1 MSDPKSEQ
9 TSPQHTNRLI
19 QETSPYLLQHAH
31 NPVDWYPWGDEAL
44 ARAKAENKPILLSI
58 GYSACHW
65 CHVMERESFEDD
77 EIADLMNRH
86 FVNIKVDREERPDLD
101 EIYMAATLALNHG
114 QGGWPMTVFLT
125 PAQQPFFA
133 GTYFPPTDRFGRPG
147 FATLL
152 RRIAALW
159 EEQSNTLR
167 QQAERLTEYLKEQT
181 RPAPGANVGEAEIRA
196 AVALLAQTFDKTY
209 GGFGSAPKFP
219 PSTALSL
226 LLRSHRRTGD
236 AQALHMVRKTLEGMA
251 QGGMYDH
258 IGGGFSRYSTDE
270 RWLVPHFEKML
281 YDNALLAKVYLE
293 GFQATGDAFF
303 GRIAREIL
311 DYILREMTGSEG
323 GFYSAT
329 DADSEGEEGKFFV
342 WTSREVEA
350 ILGPEEGAW
359 LCATYDITEEGNW
372 EGKSIPNT
380 PRSLPRV
387 ASRLGISV
395 EQLRRCIETGRAKLY
410 EVRQRRIPP
419 GLDDKV
425 LTAWNGMMIGAMA
438 EGHRVLGDPRHL
450 AGAARAAD
458 FLLTTLRRPDGGLF
472 RTSRAGKAHLPGYLE
487 DYAFLAE
494 GLVDLYEAGG
504 NVRHLREAARL
515 AERILADFGD
525 EAGGGFF
532 DTAAAH
538 EALILR
544 HREGADGA
552 IPSANAV
559 AAFALARLSFHLD
572 RSDFRDAAIRAIS
585 AYGRAIAEHPRAFCK
600 SLVVADFL
608 LEGPVEL
615 ALVGTPGEAGF
626 EALRQEVGR
635 RYLPNR
641 IVAHHD
647 PAANRIVAYHD
658 PAANRIIA
666 HHDPA
671 AGPPV
676 DLPLIRGKGL
686 VDGKA
691 ALYVCRN
698 FACRAPVTD
707 PAGVERALAE
717 RGAETAE
724 EVRTGIAARRTGRA
738 TPEGTAARA
747 RQFQETGA
755 IHGYGPLG
763 STGLTVSRLGFGG
776 YRVDD
781 ETPEHREAL
790 IAALQAGCTL
800 IDTSTNYTEG
810 GSERLVGSVV
820 AELTRDGR
828 VPRDAVVVVSK
839 IGYVQGENLA
849 LAQERE
855 AAGKP
860 FPEMVKYMDECWHCL
875 HPEFLRDQL
884 TRSLDRLQLETL
896 DVCLLHNPE
905 YFLSDARK
913 RVGGTLETLREEFS
927 RRLREAFAFFETQVA
942 AGRIGWYGVSS
953 NTAVAPS
960 DDPEATLLSRM
971 LEAARAAGGPGHHF
985 RVLQVPMNL
994 FEAGA
999 ILASNTGPDGTRTV
1013 LELAAEAGIGVLVNR
1028 PLNAFAGGRLV
1039 RLADFRVEG
1048 ETTEVSL
1055 DEPLRQVAALEEE
1068 FRTRIA
1074 PRVQVPQGGTP
1085 PADWFRWAD
1094 QLRRLP
1100 AHVQGLDHW
1109 AQIEEQ
1115 MIAPMVA
1122 QIVHMLD
1129 RGLTGPMA
1137 GVWQS
1142 WRDRYLP
1149 ALEALLEAFRAQA
1162 ARQSQAMSDAV
1173 AAALTPHLP
1182 LARAGESLS
1191 RKALWVL
1198 ASTPGVS
1205 CVLLGMR
1212 HPTYVSDGMAIL
1224 GWPPLRDAR
1233 PIYEA
1238 MRQVRVG

>member
-1 MSDPKSEQ
+1 MKAREATPR
-9 TSPQHTNRLI
+9 HTNRLI
-19 QETSPYLLQHAH
+19 HETSPYLLQHAH

-58 GYSACHW
+58 GYSSCHW
-65 CHVMERESFEDD
+65 CHVMERESFEND

-101 EIYMAATLALNHG
+101 DIYMAATLALNHG

-125 PAQQPFFA
+125 PDQRPFFA

-152 RRIAALW
+152 GRIATLW
-159 EEQSNTLR
+159 PEQGDTLR
-167 QQAERLTEYLKEQT
+167 EQAEQLTAYLTEQA
-181 RPAPGANVGEAEIRA
+181 RPAPDANVGEAEIRA
-196 AVALLAQTFDKTY
+196 AVAQLAQTFDATY
-209 GGFGSAPKFP
+209 GGFGPAPKFP

-226 LLRSHRRTGD
+226 LLRSHRRTGE
-236 AQALHMVRKTLEGMA
+236 AQALHMVRKTLLGMA

-281 YDNALLAKVYLE
+281 YDNALLTKVYLE
-293 GFQATGDAFF
+293 GFQATGDGFF
-303 GRIAREIL
+303 ARIAREIL
-311 DYILREMTGSEG
+311 DYILREMTGPEG
-323 GFYSAT
+323 GFSSAT

-342 WTSREVEA
+342 WTPREVEA

-359 LCATYDITEEGNW
+359 FCATYDITEEGNW

-387 ASRLGISV
+387 ASRLGIGV

-438 EGHRVLGDPRHL
+438 EGFRVLGDARYL
-450 AGAARAAD
+450 AGATRAAD

-472 RTSRAGKAHLPGYLE
+472 RTSRAGKAHLDAYLE

-504 NVRHLREAARL
+504 DVRYLREAERL
-515 AERILADFGD
+515 AERVLVDFGD

-532 DTAAAH
+532 DTAAGH
-538 EALILR
+538 EGLILR

-559 AAFALARLSFHLD
+559 ASSALARLSFHLD
-572 RSDFRDAAIRAIS
+572 RSDFRDAAVRAIS
-585 AYGRAIAEHPRAFCK
+585 AYGRAIALHPRAFCK
-600 SLVVADFL
+600 SLAVADFL

-626 EALRQEVGR
+626 ETLRREVAR

-641 IVAHHD
+641 I
-647 PAANRIVAYHD
+647 
-658 PAANRIIA
+658 IA
-666 HHDPA
+666 RHDPA
-671 AGPPV
+671 AGAPV
-676 DLPLIRGKGL
+676 DLPLLRGKGL

-717 RGAETAE
+717 RGAEVGE
-724 EVRTGIAARRTGRA
+724 EIRTGIATRRPGRA

-747 RQFQETGA
+747 RHFQETGA
-755 IHGYGPLG
+755 PHGYGPLG

-790 IAALQAGCTL
+790 LAALQAGCTL
-800 IDTSTNYTEG
+800 MDTSTNYTDG
-810 GSERLVGSVV
+810 GSERLVGSVL
-820 AELTRDGR
+820 AELTGDGR
-828 VPRDAVVVVSK
+828 LPRDAVVVVSK

-860 FPEMVKYMDECWHCL
+860 FPEMVKYMDGCWHCL

-905 YFLSDARK
+905 YFLSDAR
-913 RVGGTLETLREEFS
+913 RRGAGPIGSLRGEFS
-927 RRLREAFAFFETQVA
+927 RRLREAFAFFESQVA

-953 NTAVAPS
+953 NTGVAPP
-960 DDPEATLLSRM
+960 DDPEATSLSGM

-999 ILASNTGPDGTRTV
+999 ILQPNTGPDGTRTV
-1013 LELAAEAGIGVLVNR
+1013 LALAAEAGIGLLVNR

-1048 ETTEVSL
+1048 ETAEASP
-1055 DEPLRQVAALEEE
+1055 DEPLRQVSALEEE
-1068 FRTRIA
+1068 YRTRIA
-1074 PRVQVPQGGTP
+1074 SRLKAPQGGTP
-1085 PADWFRWAD
+1085 PADWFRWAE
-1094 QLRRLP
+1094 QLRTLP
-1100 AHVQGLDHW
+1100 AHLQGLDHW
-1109 AQIEEQ
+1109 RQIEEQ

-1122 QIVHMLD
+1122 QVVHLLD
-1129 RGLTGPMA
+1129 RSMTGPMA
-1137 GVWQS
+1137 GIWQG
-1142 WRDRYLP
+1142 WRDRYLS
-1149 ALEALLEAFRAQA
+1149 ALDSLLQVFRGQA
-1162 ARQSQAMSDAV
+1162 ARQSQATSDAV
-1173 AAALTPHLP
+1173 ATEVTQHLP
-1182 LARAGESLS
+1182 LLRAGESLS

-1212 HPTYVSDGMAIL
+1212 HPAYVSDGMAIL
-1224 GWPPLRDAR
+1224 GWPPLEGAR
-1233 PIYEA
+1233 PMYEA
-1238 MRQVRVG
+1238 MRRVRVG